1 MNKDNRD
8 LLVLFR
14 NEFLTKRSMERQ
26 VTQLHKLLYS
36 AESLDNFVK
45 CHEIIDLNKYT
56 VIRKHAVIRAFVR
69 LPPTK
74 AFVFLFNKN

>member
-14 NEFLTKRSMERQ
+14 NEFLSNHSMEQQ
-26 VTQLHKLLYS
+26 VTQLHKLLYTV
-36 AESLDNFVK
+36 ESLDNFVK

-56 VIRKHAVIRAFVR
+56 VIRKPAVIRAFVR